1 MKFGQMATGI
11 PLRSGAVRRGPR
23 MTVETALWILVAV
36 VALVLRLVNL
46 DAAPLAAHEAREA
59 MLAWR
64 AATGQG
70 MPEAGYTPFLFVAN
84 ALSFALCGAG
94 DALARL
100 WPVLLGSAFV
110 LTPLLFRYRVGRV
123 GVLMAGLY
131 LAISPTAIF
140 ASRQL
145 DGAVVAACGG
155 AVFFGGGLRFIETGN
170 RTWLL
175 LGAVG
180 LALAVTSSPSVYG
193 MMLALGL
200 AWLGFAWGW
209 PIGRVQWLWRRVQ
222 PHVRCMAGVFLLAV
236 LAFATGLGWNLGGV
250 GVVADLLAS
259 WLSCFGMTS
268 LLPLAILV
276 VYEPLALLAGL
287 IGLVGF
293 IWKKRRFGLLLGLW
307 VCVALPLLVTAPPQ
321 TPVGVVW
328 VILPLA
334 LLGGVAV
341 EAVAQSR
348 QALRRWRSEW
358 VYAFVVLALWVYLYL
373 RFARYGFHGEP
384 LDLIVGILAFVS
396 PFFLLTLAAIIFALL
411 SGGDRKMIGE
421 IIGGAKGALRGA
433 VLGTGVALLATT
445 FSIGWGCAHVR
456 PADPRELLVHRPT
469 AVEVRDLVQT
479 LRDLSWR
486 ETTFPTT
493 LRFTYEAPY
502 DSVLAWYLRGF
513 GSAQRVDDLQELE
526 PWEWGGVVVTLNR
539 EWALDL
545 SEEGELVGRDF
556 ALSRSWDV
564 HNLACALEWPP
575 CDGAVEWLIL
585 RTPAF
590 TAQKTDAWF
599 ALEPEVEKWA
609 VIWRYSRDSQAEE
622 TSHSH

>member
-1 MKFGQMATGI
+1 M
-11 PLRSGAVRRGPR
+11 P
-23 MTVETALWILVAV
+23 
-36 VALVLRLVNL
+36 
-46 DAAPLAAHEAREA
+46 DAD
-59 MLAWR
+59 
-64 AATGQG
+64 
-70 MPEAGYTPFLFVAN
+70 YIPFLFAAN

-100 WPVLLGSAFV
+100 WPALLGSAFV
-110 LTPLLFRYRVGRV
+110 LTPLLFRHRVGRV

-145 DGAVVAACGG
+145 GGAIVAACGG
-155 AVFFGGGLRFIETGN
+155 AVFFGGGLRFIETRN

-180 LALAVTSSPSVYG
+180 LALAVASSPSVYG

-209 PIGRVQWLWRRVQ
+209 PIGRLRWLWRRVQ
-222 PHVRCMAGVFLLAV
+222 PHLRCMAGVFLLAV
-236 LAFATGLGWNLGGV
+236 LAFATGLGWNPGGV
-250 GVVADLLAS
+250 GVAADLLAS
-259 WLSCFGMTS
+259 WLSRFGMVS

-287 IGLVGF
+287 IGLVWF

-373 RFARYGFHGEP
+373 RFARYGFYGEP
-384 LDLIVGILAFVS
+384 LDLVVGVLAFVS
-396 PFFLLTLAAIIFALL
+396 PLVLLALAAIIFALL
-411 SGGDRKMIGE
+411 SGDDRKIMGE

-433 VLGTGVALLATT
+433 VLGTGVALLAAT
-445 FSIGWGCAHVR
+445 FSMGWGCAHVR
-456 PADPRELLVHRPT
+456 PADPRELLVHQPT

-486 ETTFPTT
+486 ETAFPTT
-493 LRFTYEAPY
+493 LRFTYEAPC
-502 DSVLAWYLRGF
+502 DSALAWYLRDF

-526 PWEWGGVVVTLNR
+526 PWEWGGVVVTLDR
-539 EWALDL
+539 EWALGL
-545 SEEGELVGRDF
+545 PEGGELVGRDF

-575 CDGAVEWLIL
+575 CDEAVEWLIH
-585 RTPAF
+585 RAPAF
-590 TAQKTDAWF
+590 TAQKAGAGF
-599 ALEPEVEKWA
+599 ALEPKVDQWA
-609 VIWRYSRDSQAEE
+609 VIWRYSSNSQAEE
-622 TSHSH
+622 ISHSQ

>member
-1 MKFGQMATGI
+1 
-11 PLRSGAVRRGPR
+11 
-23 MTVETALWILVAV
+23 MTVEIVLWVLVAV
-36 VALVLRLVNL
+36 VALVVRLVNL

-59 MLAWR
+59 TLAWR

-70 MPEAGYTPFLFVAN
+70 MPDADYIPFLFAAN

-100 WPVLLGSAFV
+100 WPALLGSAFV
-110 LTPLLFRYRVGRV
+110 LTPLLFRHRVGRV

-145 DGAVVAACGG
+145 GGAIVAACGG
-155 AVFFGGGLRFIETGN
+155 AVFFGGGLRFIETRN

-180 LALAVTSSPSVYG
+180 LALAVASSPSVYG

-209 PIGRVQWLWRRVQ
+209 PIGRLRWLWRRVQ
-222 PHVRCMAGVFLLAV
+222 PHLRCMAGVFLLAV
-236 LAFATGLGWNLGGV
+236 LAFATGLGWNPGGV
-250 GVVADLLAS
+250 GVAADLLAS
-259 WLSCFGMTS
+259 WLSRFGMVS

-287 IGLVGF
+287 IGLVWF

-373 RFARYGFHGEP
+373 RFARYGFYGEP
-384 LDLIVGILAFVS
+384 LDLVVGVLAFVS
-396 PFFLLTLAAIIFALL
+396 PLVLLALAAIIFALL
-411 SGGDRKMIGE
+411 SGDDRKIMGE

-433 VLGTGVALLATT
+433 VLGTGVALLAAT
-445 FSIGWGCAHVR
+445 FSMGWGCAHVR
-456 PADPRELLVHRPT
+456 PADPRELLVHQPT

-486 ETTFPTT
+486 ETAFPTT
-493 LRFTYEAPY
+493 LRFTYEAPC
-502 DSVLAWYLRGF
+502 DSALAWYLRDF

-526 PWEWGGVVVTLNR
+526 PWEWGGVVVTLDR
-539 EWALDL
+539 EWALGL
-545 SEEGELVGRDF
+545 PEGGELVGRDF

-575 CDGAVEWLIL
+575 CDEAVEWLIH
-585 RTPAF
+585 RAPAF
-590 TAQKTDAWF
+590 TAQKAGAGF
-599 ALEPEVEKWA
+599 ALEPKVDQWA
-609 VIWRYSRDSQAEE
+609 VIWRYSSNSQAEE
-622 TSHSH
+622 ISHSQ